1 MLFKVYQ
8 FIQLI
13 KEPTRIVERSSTLLD
28 LAFTTDQGKISD
40 SGVLECSISDHSL
53 VYIIRKARP
62 PRGPIKTIKCRSY
75 KNYSAPNFVRDLHS
89 ASWDVI
95 NTSLTVDEAWTSF
108 KDIFVTIADRHAPTH
123 TRRVRSNTL
132 PWMTDQIRA
141 LITQRNFHHKKAQ
154 KTGSSYDWQ
163 EYRSLRNRI
172 TVTIK
177 ETKRAYILTCFKKIR
192 TILVNYGVQSSLQLV
207 VMLKLVKSNLLKS
220 TVRISP
226 IQRRL
231 QPALHLSLNP

>member
-1 MLFKVYQ
+1 MEPFEEASETDVSDDEQSHDEEPRIKNVLEDFSKTVSRERASDLLHSMAASKDILFWTPRGQILRRNRIIPVRNMLFKVYQ

-13 KEPTRIVERSSTLLD
+13 KEPTKIVERSSTLLD

-62 PRGPIKTIKCRSY
+62 PRGPIKTIKCRNY
-75 KNYSAPNFVRDLHS
+75 KNYSAPNFVSDLHS

-108 KDIFVTIADRHAPTH
+108 KDIFVTIADRHAPTR

-132 PWMTDQIRA
+132 P
-141 LITQRNFHHKKAQ
+141 
-154 KTGSSYDWQ
+154 
-163 EYRSLRNRI
+163 
-172 TVTIK
+172 
-177 ETKRAYILTCFKKIR
+177 
-192 TILVNYGVQSSLQLV
+192 
-207 VMLKLVKSNLLKS
+207 
-220 TVRISP
+220 
-226 IQRRL
+226 
-231 QPALHLSLNP
+231 